1 VDEALA
7 ETLPLTRA
15 ERRWSFVDVLSV
27 KSGLAIA
34 TWAFLFG
41 GTTAQYVGFRDGVL
55 TMLAGNT
62 IGVVILLLALVLP
75 SSKWGT
81 EFFVHQRSVYG
92 PIGALGFV
100 LVVVVGVVFAW
111 AAILSTMIGKSAVAI
126 LELVA
131 PSSAASASTTQL
143 AVAVAMLAIA
153 WVILMRGSA
162 SVRVLNRLAA
172 PGLLLLCAWL
182 MVALFSAIPL
192 ATLLAAAPIAPH
204 PDRATNIMLVV
215 ELHIAG
221 GISWG
226 SLAANLGRYAQ
237 TQRAVVWGSLIAY
250 VPIYVIAASV
260 GLISALALGSADPVS
275 WMIPITG
282 PVAGALLLLLLG
294 LANLSSLVGMVQGN
308 CQTLIQ
314 HFGPRLQR
322 LGWPRFTLLFFAGVA
337 TMVLLASEDTLRSI
351 LHARCVLRSDP
362 RAPVRRRAGRSTRA
376 AAQPARPAR
385 AVRRNNARCVRL
397 LGPRELG
404 RVRCAAVGLGGVSR
418 AAEPARH
425 DRQRAVHASVRER
438 AGRRSG
444 VRVACAV
451 HAHGRHAS
459 GERRVRRL
467 TGRHGGHGPQRKC
480 GSFGNGG
487 GRLRHSLTSHRR
499 D

>member
-1 VDEALA
+1 VITTPRADAPVDDALA

-100 LVVVVGVVFAW
+100 LVVVVAAVFAW
-111 AAILSTMIGKSAVAI
+111 AAILATMIGKSAVEI
-126 LELVA
+126 IRLLV
-131 PSSAASASTTQL
+131 PSTAANVLSLQNGVAVIML
-143 AVAVAMLAIA
+143 AVA
-153 WVILMRGSA
+153 WVILIRGSA
-162 SVRVLNRLAA
+162 SVRRLNRIAA

-182 MVALFSAIPL
+182 MVALFSTVPL
-192 ATLLAAAPIAPH
+192 STLLAAPPIAPH

-237 TQRAVVWGSLIAY
+237 TQRAVVWGSLLAY
-250 VPIYVIAASV
+250 VPVYVIAASV

-282 PVAGALLLLLLG
+282 SVAGALLLLLLAI
-294 LANLSSLVGMVQGN
+294 ANLSSLVGMVQGN

-322 LGWPRFTLLFFAGVA
+322 LGWPRFTLVFFVGVA
-337 TMVLLASEDTLRSI
+337 LMVLLASDALY
-351 LHARCVLRSDP
+351 
-362 RAPVRRRAGRSTRA
+362 
-376 AAQPARPAR
+376 
-385 AVRRNNARCVRL
+385 
-397 LGPRELG
+397 
-404 RVRCAAVGLGGVSR
+404 
-418 AAEPARH
+418 
-425 DRQRAVHASVRER
+425 DR
-438 AGRRSG
+438 
-444 VRVACAV
+444 
-451 HAHGRHAS
+451 
-459 GERRVRRL
+459 
-467 TGRHGGHGPQRKC
+467 
-480 GSFGNGG
+480 FY
-487 GRLRHSLTSHRR
+487 
-499 D
+499 

>member
-1 VDEALA
+1 MSAAPRTVAPVDDALA

-15 ERRWSFVDVLSV
+15 ERRWSFLDVLSV

-55 TMLAGNT
+55 AMLAGNT

-92 PIGALGFV
+92 PIGALAFV
-100 LVVVVGVVFAW
+100 LVVVVAVVFAW

-126 LELVA
+126 LQLAA
-131 PSSAASASTTQL
+131 PSASASAAAIQL
-143 AVAVAMLAIA
+143 AVSVVMLAIA
-153 WVILMRGSA
+153 WLILIRGSA

-182 MVALFSAIPL
+182 MVALFSTVPL
-192 ATLLAAAPIAPH
+192 ATLLAAPPIAPH

-226 SLAANLGRYAQ
+226 SLAANLGRYAH

-250 VPIYVIAASV
+250 VPVYVIAASV
-260 GLISALALGSADPVS
+260 GLISALSLGSADPVS

-322 LGWPRFTLLFFAGVA
+322 LGWPRFTLFFFTGVA
-337 TMVLLASEDTLRSI
+337 LMVLLASDALYDRFYTLVAFSEAI
-351 LHARCVLRSDP
+351 LAPLCGVALADRLVLRRNRLDL
-362 RAPVRRRAGRSTRA
+362 RALYDGTTRGAYAYWGRVNWAAFAALLSGSAVYLSLLNPLAMTGSALFTRVSASVPAVVTAFMMHVLLTQLIVMRAGKGA
-376 AAQPARPAR
+376 Y
-385 AVRRNNARCVRL
+385 
-397 LGPRELG
+397 
-404 RVRCAAVGLGGVSR
+404 GV
-418 AAEPARH
+418 
-425 DRQRAVHASVRER
+425 
-438 AGRRSG
+438 
-444 VRVACAV
+444 
-451 HAHGRHAS
+451 
-459 GERRVRRL
+459 
-467 TGRHGGHGPQRKC
+467 
-480 GSFGNGG
+480 
-487 GRLRHSLTSHRR
+487 
-499 D
+499 